1 MTTSNAMQPS
11 QWLWDYLKAR
21 EQFRPTAFK
30 PTKRDVW
37 TIAYGHTKGVQ
48 PGDTCTVEEGLA
60 FLRTDVAWAVEAV
73 NRAVTVPLT
82 QPQFDALVSF
92 VYNIGAPNFF
102 TSTLLKQLDAGDYA
116 AAAHDM
122 LAWDHQAGAEL
133 AGLETRREQERARF
147 LQAA

>member
-1 MTTSNAMQPS
+1 MSNAMQPS

-48 PGDTCTVEEGLA
+48 PGDTCSLEEGDA
-60 FLRTDVAWAVEAV
+60 FLKEDVAWAVVAV

-92 VYNIGAPNFF
+92 VYNVGAPAFL
-102 TSTLLKQLDAGDYA
+102 TSTLLRQLDAGDYTSA
-116 AAAHDM
+116 ANDL
-122 LAWDHQAGAEL
+122 LAWDKQAGEVL
-133 AGLETRREQERARF
+133 AGLDVRREQERARF

>member
-1 MTTSNAMQPS
+1 MPKYKMQPS
-11 QWLWDYLKAR
+11 TWLYDYLKAR

-37 TIAYGHTKGVQ
+37 TIAYGHTKDVK
-48 PGDTCTVEEGLA
+48 PGDTCTLA
-60 FLRTDVAWAVEAV
+60 QGEIWLREDVAWAVEAV

-102 TSTLLKQLDAGDYA
+102 TSTLLKQLDAGDYEA
-116 AAAHDM
+116 AANDM
-122 LAWDHQAGAEL
+122 LAWDHQHGVVL
-133 AGLETRREQERARF
+133 NGLLTRREQERERF
-147 LQAA
+147 LSAA